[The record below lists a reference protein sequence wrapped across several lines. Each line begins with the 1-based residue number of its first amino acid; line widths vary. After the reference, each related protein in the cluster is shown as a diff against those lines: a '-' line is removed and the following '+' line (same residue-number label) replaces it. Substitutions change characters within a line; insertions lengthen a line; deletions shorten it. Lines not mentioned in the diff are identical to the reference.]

1 MRPINRWYLILL
13 ASVLITA
20 QAHADTFFFKNIT
33 GNNVANAT
41 AGESQL
47 SVEVTAGPNGQVIF
61 HFNNAGPAAS
71 SITDVYF
78 DDGTL
83 LGIATL
89 VEGPGVNFTAGS
101 ANPGNLPGD
110 NNVSPSFQV
119 TEYFLADSDSPAQ
132 PNGVNPGEYLEIHFN
147 LINGKTLAETI
158 ASLLSGELRIG
169 IHVQGFADGGSE
181 SFINAPHP
189 VPEPATMMLIGFGL
203 VGLAAFGRKKL
214 A

>member
-20 QAHADTFFFKNIT
+20 PAHADTFFFKNIT

-47 SVEVTAGPNGQVIF
+47 SVEVTAGPTGQVIF

-89 VEGPGVNFTAGS
+89 NNGPGVQFTAGS
-101 ANPGNLPGD
+101 ASPSNLPGA
-110 NNVSPSFQV
+110 NLASPPFQV
-119 TEYFLADSDSPAQ
+119 TQFFLADSDP
-132 PNGVNPGEYLEIHFN
+132 P
-147 LINGKTLAETI
+147 
-158 ASLLSGELRIG
+158 
-169 IHVQGFADGGSE
+169 
-181 SFINAPHP
+181 
-189 VPEPATMMLIGFGL
+189 
-203 VGLAAFGRKKL
+203 
-214 A
+214 